1 MSIADFANSYI
12 LDMRLMEE
20 KTKQHQ
26 QYEKLY
32 AYAEQLRDVRVIG
45 LLVFVGIVL
54 LISWSGAKAIDTN
67 YKLQK
72 QISELEQQSQ
82 VQQLTNKN
90 LQLQNQYYDTPQFL
104 ELAARQNFGLA
115 APGETELIVPKTVAI
130 ARTIDL
136 PDPDQKQA
144 VTTKAKQPAYQRNFQ
159 AWMAF
164 FLHRQQDS

>member
-1 MSIADFANSYI
+1 
-12 LDMRLMEE
+12 MEE
-20 KTKQHQ
+20 NTKPITSH
-26 QYEKLY
+26 EKLY

-45 LLVFVGIVL
+45 LLVFLGIVL

-72 QISELEQQSQ
+72 QISTLEQQNQ

-90 LQLQNQYYDTPQFL
+90 LQLQNEYYNTPQYL

-115 APGETELIVPKTVAI
+115 AQGETELIVPKTVAL
-130 ARTIDL
+130 AHTSDL

-144 VTTKAKQPAYQRNFQ
+144 AQTKAKQPAYQRHFQ
-159 AWMAF
+159 AWMDF
-164 FLHRQQDS
+164 FLHRQAQS